1 MFQANVYKIMVGAPS
16 DVDSEVEVSFNV
28 IQKWNYIHAEKN
40 NIVLL
45 PSHWSLNAY
54 PTLNQK
60 AQKAIDKQLVEKS
73 DMLICIFGSKIGTPT
88 DNYISGTVEEIEEH
102 LKEDKPVMV
111 FFSKKIDTSKTT
123 FEQIAKLLS
132 FKDEMFSR
140 GLCADYDN
148 IEDLKIKLTEKLSL
162 FVNDNF
168 LGLDLDETGINQIAG
183 LKEPYPK
190 FSEEGVYGENILS
203 KNLENMVADH
213 SKSYG
218 LYAQTTSSQNLRVR
232 IENKSK
238 FTAQNYWGYGVGQVQ
253 GWLPLKYI
261 ETQDGAYQDFVLPSN
276 ANGFLKLFFYGV
288 GTAKITVTL
297 NDKDLILEKVITW
310 G

>member
-16 DVDSEVEVSFNV
+16 DVESEVEASFNV
-28 IQKWNYIHAEKN
+28 IQRWNYIHAEKN

-54 PTLNQK
+54 PTLNEK

-102 LKEDKPVMV
+102 LKEGKHVMA
-111 FFSKKIDTSKTT
+111 FFSKNINTSKTT
-123 FEQIAKLLS
+123 TEQITKLLS
-132 FKDEMFSR
+132 FREDMFSR
-140 GLCADYDN
+140 GLCAEYDN

-183 LKEPYPK
+183 LKESYPK
-190 FSEEGVYGENILS
+190 FSDEGVYGENILS
-203 KNLENMVADH
+203 KNLGNMVADH

-218 LYAQTTSSQNLRVR
+218 LYAQTTSFQNLRVR
-232 IENKSK
+232 IENKSNSPYEN
-238 FTAQNYWGYGVGQVQ
+238 AWLYGIGQVQ
-253 GWLPLKYI
+253 GWLPSEYNVN
-261 ETQDGAYQDFVLPSN
+261 QNSVFQDFMLPQSTS
-276 ANGFLKLFFYGV
+276 GFLKLFFNGI
-288 GTAKITVTL
+288 GSAKITVTL
-297 NDKDLILEKVITW
+297 NDKDLILEKEITW